1 MGASR
6 RRRACRRRVRNHTE
20 PPDARPSA
28 VDGAGPP
35 RRSTRSGR
43 QSAEPA
49 DRSDRTILAAIGV
62 LSSARVGGRAL
73 PL

>member
-28 VDGAGPP
+28 VVGAGPP
-35 RRSTRSGR
+35 VHAERS
-43 QSAEPA
+43 
-49 DRSDRTILAAIGV
+49 AIGGT
-62 LSSARVGGRAL
+62 RRPVGPNDSCRNRRAFFR
-73 PL
+73 PRRGTCVAVV

>member
-1 MGASR
+1 MGPFDDGGEHA
-6 RRRACRRRVRNHTE
+6 
-20 PPDARPSA
+20 DAAFETTSSHLMLTDLRWTAADRPSM
-28 VDGAGPP
+28 
-35 RRSTRSGR
+35 RSGR
-43 QSAEPA
+43 PSAEPA